1 MNPNR
6 IFSLYAQTKKN
17 NLEKKLPKDT
27 LLYCLQNSD
36 EYLGLH
42 QVRFKKTTKNLQDK
56 TSATVIPGDG
66 TVCFEYER
74 PNAWC
79 FDYDK
84 LVERTGLNLDTEFV
98 WEDEIK
104 IA

>member
-1 MNPNR
+1 
-6 IFSLYAQTKKN
+6 
-17 NLEKKLPKDT
+17 
-27 LLYCLQNSD
+27 
-36 EYLGLH
+36 
-42 QVRFKKTTKNLQDK
+42 LQDK
-56 TSATVIPGDG
+56 TSATITGDG

-98 WEDEIK
+98 LEDEVK

>member
-1 MNPNR
+1 MTNTPHIT
-6 IFSLYAQTKKN
+6 IFTPDTDN
-17 NLEKKLPKDT
+17 NLELP
-27 LLYCLQNSD
+27 LS
-36 EYLGLH
+36 
-42 QVRFKKTTKNLQDK
+42 
-56 TSATVIPGDG
+56 G

-104 IA
+104 IV